1 MDALA
6 CTLPISMYHLINSA
20 IGGIMNVRRNALPT
34 AAIAMLLSGA
44 CLVIPEAA
52 IAAQPSTSPAAP
64 SADSTQ
70 PDSRA
75 TPHADAP
82 SAPSASGQSRGDSRD
97 QSAPV
102 VQPPMTKQQKSRE
115 MPLPGQSQDHSATNL
130 EEKK

>member
-1 MDALA
+1 MK
-6 CTLPISMYHLINSA
+6 
-20 IGGIMNVRRNALPT
+20 VRQNALPM

-44 CLVIPEAA
+44 CLVTPEAA
-52 IAAQPSTSPAAP
+52 TAAQPSTAPAAP
-64 SADSTQ
+64 SAGSAQ
-70 PDSRA
+70 PDSRT

-82 SAPSASGQSRGDSRD
+82 SAPSASAQSPGNDPQHR
-97 QSAPV
+97 SAPV